1 MVPLLVNKFL
11 CFLTVQFN
19 KINRENLISTLV
31 EYYTFSQALEAKN
44 VLTAECKNIS
54 ITDSVHK
61 FTVKRMI
68 GKAGAVERVVTD
80 VVDIWTFVDQEK
92 AGKLAVQFVAAN
104 PNHLPNTNLE
114 KFSLQFFISS
124 IEKLQEKV

>member
-1 MVPLLVNKFL
+1 MVPLLVNEFL
-11 CFLTVQFN
+11 CFLTVQFD

-31 EYYTFSQALEAKN
+31 EYYTFSQALEAKT
-44 VLTAECKNIS
+44 VLTTECKNIS
-54 ITDSVHK
+54 ITDSINK

-68 GKAGAVERVVTD
+68 GKAGALERVVTD
-80 VVDIWTFVDQEK
+80 VVDIWTVVDQEK

-104 PNHLPNTNLE
+104 PNHLPNANLE
-114 KFSLQFFISS
+114 KFSLQFLISS